1 VERQKGLYHHYCFFV
16 VVLLLF
22 FDLLFGNNRMAGV
35 TIITIFWGVLSLLF
49 LGLFFGVSERCVT
62 VFWGVVCDEYCV

>member
-1 VERQKGLYHHYCFFV
+1 
-16 VVLLLF
+16 
-22 FDLLFGNNRMAGV
+22 MAGV